1 MAYVIYRKDTSALV
15 STLRDKRYKTHAAA
29 KAALTRF
36 NTQWAKTRGKL
47 GNEPDAPYFTCGIA
61 EVEYYAKHIEKT
73 VTRVNM
79 MSGVEYTESVN
90 TPIYM
95 SPSSETYWSM

>member
-1 MAYVIYRKDTSALV
+1 MAYVIYRKDTTAIPAQ
-15 STLRDKRYKTHAAA
+15 LRDKAYKTLPAA

-36 NTQWAKTRGKL
+36 NTAWAKTRGKL
-47 GNEPDAPYFTCGIA
+47 GNEPDAPVFTMGIA
-61 EVEYYAKHIEKT
+61 EVGYYYSNIERT

-79 MSGVEYTESVN
+79 MSGAEYTESVN
-90 TPIYM
+90 TSLAC

>member
-15 STLRDKRYKTHAAA
+15 STLRDRRYKTLAAA

-36 NTQWAKTRGKL
+36 NTQWAKTWGVL
-47 GNEPDAPYFTCGIA
+47 GNEPDAPYFTCAIA
-61 EVEYYAKHIEKT
+61 EVNYYYENIEQE
-73 VTRVNM
+73 VERINM
-79 MSGVEYTESVN
+79 MSGCKYMESVN
-90 TPIYM
+90 TPLCC

>member
-36 NTQWAKTRGKL
+36 NTAWAKSRGKL
-47 GNEPDAPYFTCGIA
+47 GNEPDAPHFTCGIA
-61 EVEYYAKHIEKT
+61 EVEYYAKHIERKVVRT
-73 VTRVNM
+73 NM
-79 MSGVEYTESVN
+79 MTGVEYEESVN
-90 TPIYM
+90 TPLFM
-95 SPSSETYWSM
+95 SPASETYWSA

>member
-15 STLRDKRYKTHAAA
+15 STLRDKRYKTLAAA

-36 NTQWAKTRGKL
+36 NTAWAKTRGKL
-47 GNEPDAPYFTCGIA
+47 GNEPDAPHFTCAIA
-61 EVEYYAKHIEKT
+61 EVEYYAKHIERT

-79 MSGVEYTESVN
+79 MSGAEYTESVN
-90 TPIYM
+90 TPLYM